1 MFMTTMVAVVKMMM
15 INDKDHHDDYD
26 DDDDHHDD
34 DIDND
39 CRQHGDVPGRVHKW
53 AVSSACL
60 GQWPGM

>member
-1 MFMTTMVAVVKMMM
+1 MMMVIMFMTTMVAVVKMMM
-15 INDKDHHDDYD
+15 INDNDHHDDY
-26 DDDDHHDD
+26 
-34 DIDND
+34 IDND